1 MNKLK
6 HATTTFTTRENLT
19 KHISS
24 PFYKHFEELNE
35 DMFEVD
41 KQQRK
46 VLIDLPVQI
55 GLGVYSYAKLV
66 ILMFAIFLKE
76 YLMPT
81 HYQFMEMDTDSLYIA
96 FADENI
102 DNCVKPNLREK
113 WAQVKWDWFSSE
125 DQETMVEFDGE
136 LISKAQYDRRTPGKF
151 KAEFIGLGM
160 ACLNSKVYHI
170 WSEDKSKTS
179 CKGVQQKRNELLKE
193 HFLSVL
199 RSEESQYFENAG
211 FIKTVDGIKT
221 YQQTKCGMSYFYGK
235 RKVLED
241 GVSTTHLDI

>member
-6 HATTTFTTRENLT
+6 HGTTSFTTRKNLL

-24 PFYKHFEELNE
+24 AFFKHFEELNE

-41 KQQRK
+41 KEQRK
-46 VLIDLPVQI
+46 VVLDLPVQI
-55 GLGVYSYAKLV
+55 ALGVYSYAKLV
-66 ILMFAIFLKE
+66 ILLFAIFLKE
-76 YLMPT
+76 YLMSS

-102 DNCVKPNLREK
+102 DNCVKPELREK

-125 DQETMVEFDGE
+125 DQTTMVEFDGE

-170 WSEDKSKTS
+170 WSEKESKTS
-179 CKGVQQKRNELLKE
+179 CKGVQQKRNELLRE
-193 HFLSVL
+193 HFINVL
-199 RSEESQYFENAG
+199 RSEDS
-211 FIKTVDGIKT
+211 
-221 YQQTKCGMSYFYGK
+221 
-235 RKVLED
+235 
-241 GVSTTHLDI
+241 